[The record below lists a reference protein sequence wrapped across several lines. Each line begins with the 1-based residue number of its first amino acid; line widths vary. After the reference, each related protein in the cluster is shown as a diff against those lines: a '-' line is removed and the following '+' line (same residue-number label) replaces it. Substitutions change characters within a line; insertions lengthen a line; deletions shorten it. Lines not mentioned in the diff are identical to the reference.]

1 MSTPVEDFWRA
12 TRATLA
18 RECLS
23 HRVNRFMHWH
33 LGLLALAGVA
43 AVLASPQDDA
53 SGVAWFVLYAV
64 LYVVSLS
71 AVLLGLSSAQA
82 EADEVSFLLTQP
94 TGAGP
99 WIAGKVIGLAL
110 IVAPSAVL
118 LVVPWILTGGWSPM
132 LAMMTAATAGLCV
145 VLAIAGLAV
154 GLWVRDPVRGLIA
167 TVAVWFFW
175 LFATDIALL
184 LVAGAPWLHAHPA
197 AWVAPLMVNPFDA
210 LRVMVLLALEHA
222 AFNTM
227 GAGPLV
233 AWWTAHAGVWLAV
246 CLAAWATVA
255 SACALAGAERRR
267 RG

>member
-1 MSTPVEDFWRA
+1 MSAPVEGFWRA
-12 TRATLA
+12 TRATFA

-33 LGLLALAGVA
+33 LGLLALAGAA
-43 AVLASPQDDA
+43 AVLAAPEDDA
-53 SGVAWFVLYAV
+53 GGVAWFVLYAV

-82 EADEVSFLLTQP
+82 EADEISFLLTQP
-94 TGAGP
+94 TGVGP

-118 LVVPWILTGGWSPM
+118 LIGPWLLTGGWSPM

-167 TVAVWFFW
+167 AVALWFFW
-175 LFATDIALL
+175 LFATDIVLL

-197 AWVAPLMVNPFDA
+197 VWVAPLMANPFDA
-210 LRVMVLLALEHA
+210 LRVTVLLSLERA

-227 GAGPLV
+227 GSGPLV
-233 AWWTAHAGVWLAV
+233 GWWTAHAGTWLAV
-246 CLAAWATVA
+246 CFTVWAAVA
-255 SACALAGAERRR
+255 GACALAGAERRR
-267 RG
+267 RV